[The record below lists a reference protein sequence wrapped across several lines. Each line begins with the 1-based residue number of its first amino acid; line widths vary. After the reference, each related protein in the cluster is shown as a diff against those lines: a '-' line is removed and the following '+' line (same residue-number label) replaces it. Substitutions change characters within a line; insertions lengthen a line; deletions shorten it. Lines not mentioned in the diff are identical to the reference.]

1 MGRGGGG
8 MGHIPGLEETSNKLN
23 ILAGILEGKNQFR
36 RHSVQ

>member
-1 MGRGGGG
+1 MGWGEGG
-8 MGHIPGLEETSNKLN
+8 MGHIPGLEETSNSLH